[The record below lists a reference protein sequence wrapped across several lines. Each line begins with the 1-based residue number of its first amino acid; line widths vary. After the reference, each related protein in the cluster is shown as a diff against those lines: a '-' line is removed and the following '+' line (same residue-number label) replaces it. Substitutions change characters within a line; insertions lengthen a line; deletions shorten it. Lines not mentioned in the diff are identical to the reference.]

1 MKNSNVVVVADE
13 LGNVIRQ
20 SKTNSDYGFI
30 KLEQKRFILGNGR
43 TNFVDAKPV
52 TTILL
57 EKVSVLQTLEL
68 QANEVLVG
76 KIIIKESLVP
86 FNKNDADRDLKVAGQ
101 TGIVCSVDGQPI
113 YRKTFFIGDVSAQ
126 DTLVAHDNGEA
137 ISLANKG
144 NTAKVNTTVTPA
156 EAFGIG
162 VDDAEDAVVEM
173 EEESF
178 EL

>member
-68 QANEVLVG
+68 Q
-76 KIIIKESLVP
+76 
-86 FNKNDADRDLKVAGQ
+86 
-101 TGIVCSVDGQPI
+101 
-113 YRKTFFIGDVSAQ
+113 
-126 DTLVAHDNGEA
+126 DN
-137 ISLANKG
+137 
-144 NTAKVNTTVTPA
+144 
-156 EAFGIG
+156 
-162 VDDAEDAVVEM
+162 
-173 EEESF
+173 
-178 EL
+178 

>member
-1 MKNSNVVVVADE
+1 M
-13 LGNVIRQ
+13 
-20 SKTNSDYGFI
+20 
-30 KLEQKRFILGNGR
+30 
-43 TNFVDAKPV
+43 
-52 TTILL
+52 
-57 EKVSVLQTLEL
+57 
-68 QANEVLVG
+68 
-76 KIIIKESLVP
+76 
-86 FNKNDADRDLKVAGQ
+86 
-101 TGIVCSVDGQPI
+101 
-113 YRKTFFIGDVSAQ
+113 SAQ

-162 VDDAEDAVVEM
+162 VDDTEDAVVEM